1 MKKFLLLL
9 IVASAILPARAAEV
23 LVGESQLIGTLLY
36 SDRFDASDIRP
47 EQSPPTD
54 PNGPAEA
61 ARVEDSHGKPPKMWT
76 RAFQWS
82 IATPGNVW
90 QTELS
95 PWPGSNGPGSEAG
108 VLQHGGPDES
118 DWGFDGELPDD
129 FIVQFDAT
137 VADARTDI
145 LLGPGAVS
153 GERDAP
159 GTVCI
164 FLRTADSEGPEVGVY
179 SVGSHEVD
187 SGVLTGLGPDD
198 RNTWHNFAIRVD
210 RKNDEIT
217 VFVDEKPMGSFSC
230 PFPIEK
236 AGVGFGCRII
246 SQDRFWA
253 DNFQVGL
260 PGAGLMKKK

>member
-1 MKKFLLLL
+1 MKSILVFF
-9 IVASAILPARAAEV
+9 IGASAILPVRAGEV
-23 LVGESQLIGTLLY
+23 LVGESKLIGTLLY

-47 EQSPPTD
+47 DESAPTD
-54 PNGPAEA
+54 PNGPTGA
-61 ARVEDSHGKPPKMWT
+61 AQVDDSHGKPPKMWT
-76 RAFQWS
+76 RGLQWS
-82 IATPGNVW
+82 IATSGKVW
-90 QTELS
+90 QTAIS

-118 DWGFDGELPDD
+118 NWGFDGELPDD

-153 GERDAP
+153 GVRDTP

-164 FLRTADSEGPEVGVY
+164 FLRTAESEGPEVGVY
-179 SVGSHEVD
+179 SVGSREVD
-187 SGVLTGLGPDD
+187 SGVLTGLGPND

-210 RKNDEIT
+210 RKNDEVTI
-217 VFVDEKPMGSFSC
+217 FVDEKPMGSFSC

-236 AGVGFGCRII
+236 AGIGFGCAI
-246 SQDRFWA
+246 SNQDRFWA

-260 PGAGLMKKK
+260 PDAGLVKKK